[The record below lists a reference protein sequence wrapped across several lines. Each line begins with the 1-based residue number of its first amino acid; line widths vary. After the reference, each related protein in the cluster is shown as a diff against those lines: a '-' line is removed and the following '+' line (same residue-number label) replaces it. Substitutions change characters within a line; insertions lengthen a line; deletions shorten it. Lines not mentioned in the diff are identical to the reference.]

1 MTAKKEE
8 HQHKVGTLSVNKSS
22 LTEIAER
29 FGLSFIVLFGSA
41 AKGRMN
47 KESDADI
54 AVWAE
59 EEATFGLR
67 LTDDEETLT
76 DWTIALGSSL
86 AEIIPNGEG
95 IDLVVLNRV
104 ASLLQFQVARR
115 GVLLYERVP
124 NSWRCFKSYAARRY
138 DDDAKFR
145 RWQWEYLRRCY
156 LQ

>member
-1 MTAKKEE
+1 MTAKTEE
-8 HQHKVGTLSVNKSS
+8 QQHKVGTLSVNKSA
-22 LTEIAER
+22 LREIAEQ
-29 FGLSFIVLFGSA
+29 FGLSFIVLFGSV

-47 KESDADI
+47 KESDVDI
-54 AVWAE
+54 AVWVE
-59 EEATFGLR
+59 L
-67 LTDDEETLT
+67 LTDDEESLA

-86 AEIIPNGEG
+86 AETIPNGEG

-104 ASLLQFQVARR
+104 ASLLQFQVARH

-138 DDDAKFR
+138 DDDARFR